1 MKSKT
6 VYGDLLNLVKK
17 KSGYYKKDIK
27 PILKAFLK
35 VIRAELQKGNRIY
48 IKEFGSFYP
57 QIVKE
62 KKLSNKFTNGEYTI
76 PEHMTYKFKLQYVN
90 NCCCLFLLYKN

>member
-1 MKSKT
+1 MTAKTVKMKHDFMTKFRRIMMKSKT

-35 VIRAELQKGNRIY
+35 VIRAELQKGKRI
-48 IKEFGSFYP
+48 
-57 QIVKE
+57 
-62 KKLSNKFTNGEYTI
+62 L
-76 PEHMTYKFKLQYVN
+76 
-90 NCCCLFLLYKN
+90 